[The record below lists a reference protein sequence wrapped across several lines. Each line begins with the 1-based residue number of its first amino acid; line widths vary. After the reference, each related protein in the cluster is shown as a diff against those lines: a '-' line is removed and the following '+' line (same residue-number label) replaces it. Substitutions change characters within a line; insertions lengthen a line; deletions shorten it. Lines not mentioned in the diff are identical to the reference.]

1 MRSHVYS
8 NWMVRGFQGFITYG
22 TMRRKR
28 KRWGGGVLG
37 ACVGSE
43 VSPISGGV
51 GVPTSLFVMP

>member
-1 MRSHVYS
+1 MGPCGE
-8 NWMVRGFQGFITYG
+8 RGRGG
-22 TMRRKR
+22 
-28 KRWGGGVLG
+28 GGGVLG